1 MRLLP
6 NAAHAGLRNDMK
18 EETMFYLTRENLGKK
33 SNAQLRD
40 LFAQAQR
47 CQAKAPCHS
56 AFNDASFTL
65 RIIGDELAR
74 RGISPR

>member
-18 EETMFYLTRENLGKK
+18 EETMFYLTRENLSKK

-40 LFAQAQR
+40 LFAQALR
-47 CQAKAPCHS
+47 CQDKAPCLS
-56 AFNDASFTL
+56 AFNDASFTI
-65 RIIGDELAR
+65 RIISDELAR
-74 RGISPR
+74 RGVSPC

>member
-1 MRLLP
+1 
-6 NAAHAGLRNDMK
+6 
-18 EETMFYLTRENLGKK
+18 MFYLTRENLSKK

-74 RGISPR
+74 RGIRPQ

>member
-6 NAAHAGLRNDMK
+6 NAAHAGLQKDMK
-18 EETMFYLTRENLGKK
+18 EETMFYLTRENLSKK

-40 LFAQAQR
+40 LFAQALR
-47 CQAKAPCHS
+47 CQAKAPCRS
-56 AFNDASFTL
+56 AFNDASFTI

-74 RGISPR
+74 RGTAPR

>member
-6 NAAHAGLRNDMK
+6 NAAHAGLRNEMK

-40 LFAQAQR
+40 LFAQALR
-47 CQAKAPCHS
+47 CQAKASCRS

-65 RIIGDELAR
+65 RIIGYELAR
-74 RGISPR
+74 RGIAPR